1 MAARPAHRH
10 PPALFLNR
18 FCTADVGPAAGSA
31 HRAVGPAAGSAA
43 RAVGPAFGPAVGPL
57 IRCCMTFGP
66 AAGSAPRDQVKDP
79 EAVV

>member
-31 HRAVGPAAGSAA
+31 P